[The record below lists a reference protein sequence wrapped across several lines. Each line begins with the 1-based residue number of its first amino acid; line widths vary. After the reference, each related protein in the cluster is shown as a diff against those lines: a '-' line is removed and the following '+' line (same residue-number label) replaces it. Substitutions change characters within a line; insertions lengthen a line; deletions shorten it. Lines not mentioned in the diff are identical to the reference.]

1 MTTGYHARV
10 LRTLWAVFIAVIDT
24 IPFSTATI
32 IVAMVRSNAKL
43 IDWITRTWGRILIWG
58 AGIDL
63 HAEGLEK
70 IDPQQRYI
78 LVANHYSYFDIPC
91 IFAAI
96 PQPIR
101 FMAKVSL
108 FKIPIFGWA
117 IGRAGF
123 IPIDRK
129 NRRTAVK
136 SFDLAVQRI
145 RKGNTI
151 VVFPEEGRSHERAM
165 RPFQRG
171 GFLLALKSGLPIL
184 PIAIDGTFDVFR
196 VGAKTITPGKVTVRV
211 GTPIPTDGLTVR
223 AKEQLA
229 QQSREQISR
238 MLFGDNPPEP
248 AHPLEEANAA
258 RA

>member
-1 MTTGYHARV
+1 MLHTIWVAFA
-10 LRTLWAVFIAVIDT
+10 AVVVT
-24 IPFSTATI
+24 IPSALATI
-32 IVAMVRSNAKL
+32 IAAMTTSTTSPAVESIIKL
-43 IDWITRTWGRILIWG
+43 WARMLVKA

-63 HAEGLEK
+63 HVENVELIK
-70 IDPQQRYI
+70 PDHRYI
-78 LVANHYSYFDIPC
+78 LVANHYSYFDIPV

-101 FMAKVSL
+101 FLAKVSL

-117 IGRAGF
+117 IARAGF

-136 SFDLAVQRI
+136 SFDMAADRI

-151 VVFPEEGRSHERAM
+151 VVFPEEGRSRTREM

-171 GFLLALKSGLPIL
+171 GFLLALKSQLPIV

-196 VGAKTITPGKVTVRV
+196 VGAKRVTPGRVTVKVTE
-211 GTPIPTDGLTVR
+211 PIPTAGLTLK
-223 AKEQLA
+223 AKEALA
-229 QQSREQISR
+229 NESRARIER
-238 MLFGDNPPEP
+238 LLFGTVSAEPPQP
-248 AHPLEEANAA
+248 QADLLEEPSEGPA
-258 RA
+258 

>member
-1 MTTGYHARV
+1 MLHTIRV
-10 LRTLWAVFIAVIDT
+10 AVVAIAAT
-24 IPFSTATI
+24 ILYASLTIVFAMFSTTSRTVERI
-32 IVAMVRSNAKL
+32 IQ
-43 IDWITRTWGRILIWG
+43 TWARILVRA

-63 HAEGLEK
+63 HVENAHLIK
-70 IDPQQRYI
+70 PDQRYI
-78 LVANHYSYFDIPC
+78 LVANHYSYFDIPV

-101 FMAKVSL
+101 FLAKVSL

-117 IGRAGF
+117 IARAGF

-136 SFDLAVQRI
+136 SFDMAADRI

-151 VVFPEEGRSHERAM
+151 VVFPEEGRSRTREM

-171 GFLLALKSGLPIL
+171 GFLLALKSQLPIV

-196 VGAKTITPGKVTVRV
+196 VGAKRVTPGRVTVKVTEPIPTAGLTLKAKEALATESRARIEKLLFGKVTAEP
-211 GTPIPTDGLTVR
+211 TP
-223 AKEQLA
+223 
-229 QQSREQISR
+229 
-238 MLFGDNPPEP
+238 PP
-248 AHPLEEANAA
+248 ADPLEAPSADPA
-258 RA
+258 

>member
-1 MTTGYHARV
+1 MLHTIWVVIAAA
-10 LRTLWAVFIAVIDT
+10 AVT
-24 IPFSTATI
+24 IPAASATI
-32 IVAMVRSNAKL
+32 IAAMMTSTTSPVVEKIIKVWARL
-43 IDWITRTWGRILIWG
+43 IVKT

-63 HAEGLEK
+63 HVENVELIRA
-70 IDPQQRYI
+70 DQRYI

-101 FMAKVSL
+101 FLAKVSL

-117 IGRAGF
+117 IARAGF

-136 SFDLAVQRI
+136 SFDMAADRI

-151 VVFPEEGRSHERAM
+151 VVFPEEGRSRTREM

-171 GFLLALKSGLPIL
+171 GFLLALKSQLPIV
-184 PIAIDGTFDVFR
+184 PIAVDGTFDVFP
-196 VGAKTITPGKVTVRV
+196 VGARRVTPGRVTIKVTE
-211 GTPIPTDGLTVR
+211 PIPTAGLTLK
-223 AKEQLA
+223 AKESLA
-229 QQSREQISR
+229 AESRARIER
-238 MLFGDNPPEP
+238 LLFGRVSEAPPP
-248 AHPLEEANAA
+248 PLADPLEAPSEDPA
-258 RA
+258 